1 MPDLS
6 AWFDQISATSPLA
19 FALVALAG
27 LTMGVAPSSL
37 PLYSVVV
44 GYAGAPA
51 ITDRSGTA
59 SGKGRGLK
67 WSAGFVL
74 GMATVDAAIGALFG
88 FLGYG
93 IIRTLSGFQALTNF
107 MIAALLTLFGLAL
120 LRKIRIR
127 NPLLRPKVR
136 KADSFPAAYALGIP
150 FGLSTCPTCTP
161 MILPI
166 LGAAAATGVPW
177 LGGLLLLIF
186 GLARGLPLL
195 LAGTMAGMLTGVRR
209 ITPWIPTLEKACGV
223 LLFAAAFYF
232 LYQSAVFL
240 GLVPP
245 LTYLL

>member
-1 MPDLS
+1 MHDLN

-27 LTMGVAPSSL
+27 LVMGVAPSAL

-44 GYAGAPA
+44 GYAGVP
-51 ITDRSGTA
+51 TA
-59 SGKGRGLK
+59 GQEGGAGVDKRRGLR

-74 GMATVDAAIGALFG
+74 GMATVDAALGALFG

-93 IIRTLSGFQALTNF
+93 IIRTLSGYQALTNF
-107 MIAALLTLFGLAL
+107 IIAALLALFGLTL

-127 NPLLRPKVR
+127 NPLVKPALRKV
-136 KADSFPAAYALGIP
+136 DSFPAAYALGIP
-150 FGLSTCPTCTP
+150 FGLSTCPACTP

-177 LGGLLLLIF
+177 LGALLLFIF

-209 ITPWIPTLEKACGV
+209 IAPWIPTLEKACSV
-223 LLFAAAFYF
+223 LLFAAAVYF

-240 GLVPP
+240 GWLPP
-245 LTYLL
+245 LRYLL